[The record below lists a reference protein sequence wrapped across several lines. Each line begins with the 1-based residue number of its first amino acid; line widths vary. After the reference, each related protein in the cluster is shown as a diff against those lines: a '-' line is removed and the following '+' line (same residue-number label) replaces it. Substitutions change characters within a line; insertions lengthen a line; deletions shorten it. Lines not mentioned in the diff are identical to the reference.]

1 MAQAAMDQ
9 RPQTTGAVSFGD
21 GGCEH
26 RGLRA
31 GVHRLRGRSQV
42 GTGYLGPVSHP
53 VPDDFALRMMG
64 LLPASMTPEEV
75 LALFRKIREQGV
87 ALSLAATD

>member
-1 MAQAAMDQ
+1 
-9 RPQTTGAVSFGD
+9 
-21 GGCEH
+21 
-26 RGLRA
+26 
-31 GVHRLRGRSQV
+31 
-42 GTGYLGPVSHP
+42 VSHP